1 MELLLESRY
10 MSGMLLSNVRQLK
23 AGQIFYNAWGTSG
36 DKINVVDVITVNG
49 NRQERVAIDF
59 WVEATGQNLTD
70 IHHLCS
76 NANCPHGNN
85 PHLTFGDE
93 IIVPKYKLEGAH
105 IVFTQPTQNIQPG
118 EKFCIIPL
126 CPSCNHY
133 TNTSLMILRHDIRV
147 PILTWEGLSVR
158 E

>member
-1 MELLLESRY
+1 MELLLESKY
-10 MSGMLLSNVRQLK
+10 MSGMLLSNVRQLR

-36 DKINVVDVITVNG
+36 DKINVVDVIMVNG

-59 WVEATGQNLTD
+59 WVAATGQKLTD

-76 NANCPHGNN
+76 NANCPHGDN
-85 PHLTFGDE
+85 PH
-93 IIVPKYKLEGAH
+93 IIYPNGKIQLNYKLEGAH
-105 IVFTQPTQNIQPG
+105 IVFTQPTQNIQPS